1 LARSA
6 HGKISRNFGE
16 IPQDLN
22 KIGPVFA
29 NFGKIAPDFLL
40 FQSISRNFRSAACPV
55 HVTPRRFDIA
65 RSSLAGRM
73 KAHIY
78 GEPKAIPLSAAYRIG
93 RQAARGGTGARFP
106 DDVQMSKS
114 N

>member
-1 LARSA
+1 
-6 HGKISRNFGE
+6 
-16 IPQDLN
+16 
-22 KIGPVFA
+22 
-29 NFGKIAPDFLL
+29 
-40 FQSISRNFRSAACPV
+40 
-55 HVTPRRFDIA
+55 
-65 RSSLAGRM
+65 M